1 MQGWGSGAETT
12 KTSTDKKRGKQ
23 NHKHN
28 TKLSSEGVAI
38 SAPRWQ
44 GTLEKRSPE
53 APPFLR
59 TASKAACAT
68 QVYCKSSAV
77 YLSPLH
83 MYKVPGEV
91 GAGDHQLLS
100 GPDP

>member
-12 KTSTDKKRGKQ
+12 KTLTDKKRGKQ

-53 APPFLR
+53 APPFPH
-59 TASKAACAT
+59 TASKAACST
-68 QVYCKSSAV
+68 QGRQEFCSIPVSSSHV
-77 YLSPLH
+77 
-83 MYKVPGEV
+83 
-91 GAGDHQLLS
+91 
-100 GPDP
+100 